1 MENEVSNLEKNLF
14 ESQKELKKINE
25 QYIVILKEHEKILK
39 EHKKINEQYIV
50 SLKQCGHLLKTNTEL
65 KKTNTELKKTNTEL
79 KKTNTELLK
88 QNNELSLSSEST
100 QSPKRARPTDATDAS
115 VDASVAIEA
124 VRATETVGLPVEPV
138 GASKASLVRNLMD
151 HSFYGCKS
159 TGLNLSGV

>member
-50 SLKQCGHLLKTNTEL
+50 SLKQCGHLL
-65 KKTNTELKKTNTEL
+65 KTNTEL

>member
-25 QYIVILKEHEKILK
+25 QYIV
-39 EHKKINEQYIV
+39 
-50 SLKQCGHLLKTNTEL
+50 SLKQCGHLL
-65 KKTNTELKKTNTEL
+65 KTNTEL